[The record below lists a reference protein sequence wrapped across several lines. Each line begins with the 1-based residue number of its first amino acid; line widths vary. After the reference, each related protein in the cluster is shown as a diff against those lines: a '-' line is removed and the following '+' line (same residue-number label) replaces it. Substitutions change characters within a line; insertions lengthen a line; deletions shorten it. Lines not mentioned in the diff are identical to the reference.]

1 MLSLHLNQVVICLVR
16 SLLNNPLPQAR
27 VQAIIHEAVEIEKE
41 FVCDALSCS
50 LVGMNADLMS
60 EYIEFVSDRLL
71 VRFVGSCRLIL

>member
-1 MLSLHLNQVVICLVR
+1 MR
-16 SLLNNPLPQAR
+16 SLLHNPLPQAR